1 MIKPEMEK
9 AFNKQINA
17 ELYSAYLYM
26 SMAAW
31 FESQQ
36 LMGCAH
42 WMKIQVQEEMAHA
55 LKMYNF
61 LNERGGRAVMGAIE
75 APPSDW
81 PSPRECFKA
90 VAEHEAKVTGLID
103 GLVDLAHSLKD
114 HASSSFLQWYV
125 DEQVEEE
132 SSCADIMG
140 KLDLMEG
147 AAGGL
152 FMLDQELAARVFTM
166 PVGVTI

>member
-9 AFNKQINA
+9 AFNDQINA

-31 FESQQ
+31 FEAKQ
-36 LMGCAH
+36 LPGCAH

-61 LNERGGRAVMGAIE
+61 LNERGGRAVMAAIA
-75 APPSDW
+75 APPGEWD
-81 PSPRECFKA
+81 SPRACFQA
-90 VAEHEAKVTGLID
+90 IADHESKVTGLIND
-103 GLVDLAHSLKD
+103 LLDLALSLKD
-114 HASSSFLQWYV
+114 HASASFLRWYV

-132 SSCADIMG
+132 SSCADILG
-140 KLDLMEG
+140 RLDLMEG

-152 FMLDQELAARVFTM
+152 FMLDNELAARVFTM